1 MTDFEQRVLEDL
13 SELKAQMKWLV
24 GNGHPGKIRE
34 LEQRVERHEAFVNRA
49 GGISAALA
57 TLLTMLHVGLE
68 YVRNH
73 AK

>member
-68 YVRNH
+68 YVRSH